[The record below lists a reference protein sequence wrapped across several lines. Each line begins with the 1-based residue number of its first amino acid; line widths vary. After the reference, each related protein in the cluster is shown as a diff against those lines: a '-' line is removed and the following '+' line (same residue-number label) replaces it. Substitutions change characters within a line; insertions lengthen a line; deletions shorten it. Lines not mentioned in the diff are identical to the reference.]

1 MFLEF
6 LAIHVEWWC
15 YWKVCVGGLAASRLK
30 ATKQARLAERK
41 VWFISDAGN
50 LGGGGD
56 GDDVSLEADSLP
68 TDRQGVREFIE
79 HS

>member
-1 MFLEF
+1 M
-6 LAIHVEWWC
+6 
-15 YWKVCVGGLAASRLK
+15 GGLAASRLK
-30 ATKQARLAERK
+30 ASKQARLAERK

-50 LGGGGD
+50 RGGWGGWGGVGD
-56 GDDVSLEADSLP
+56 SDDVSLEADSLP